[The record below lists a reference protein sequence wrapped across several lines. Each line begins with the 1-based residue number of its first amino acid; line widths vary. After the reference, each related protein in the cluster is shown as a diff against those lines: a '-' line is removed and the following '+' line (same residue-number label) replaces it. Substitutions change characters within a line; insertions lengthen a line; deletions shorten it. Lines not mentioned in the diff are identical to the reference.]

1 MRDADNLND
10 SERVACIH
18 ALRYLPV
25 LYITLVPCSTSPF
38 ESTMCC
44 LVPPSQHPTSLMPVT
59 DRSLRPLQLSYPPK
73 SLLQSLKVVKWGT
86 WGQKQNAN
94 LYHQRLQ
101 SARGRA
107 RVARKPCSS
116 VGTAQNFVPNVAGS
130 SLGFAYFLGCRA
142 PFELR
147 SPNVDIE
154 KCWELRNLKFAVHM

>member
-1 MRDADNLND
+1 MHPSWRERQYQPRAAWTAIAAADPD
-10 SERVACIH
+10 
-18 ALRYLPV
+18 P
-25 LYITLVPCSTSPF
+25 LY
-38 ESTMCC
+38 
-44 LVPPSQHPTSLMPVT
+44 
-59 DRSLRPLQLSYPPK
+59 
-73 SLLQSLKVVKWGT
+73 LKVVKWGT

-94 LYHQRLQ
+94 LHNQRLQ

-154 KCWELRNLKFAVHM
+154 KCWELKKS